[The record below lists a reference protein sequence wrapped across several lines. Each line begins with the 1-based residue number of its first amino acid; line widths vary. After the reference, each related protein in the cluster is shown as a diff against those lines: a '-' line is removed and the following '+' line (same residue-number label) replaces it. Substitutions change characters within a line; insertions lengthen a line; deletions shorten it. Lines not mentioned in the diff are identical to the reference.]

1 MTTATKNRLLGC
13 ALAGLVI
20 AAVSRIAGSD
30 LTDATLLGTIFAA
43 ACTMISAPDA
53 KRA

>member
-1 MTTATKNRLLGC
+1 MNTTTKTRLLGC

-20 AAVSRIAGSD
+20 AAVARCGGMDMINAAMLGAAFAG
-30 LTDATLLGTIFAA
+30 
-43 ACTMISAPDA
+43 ACTMISTPDA